1 MSKRMTKAEKRKHD
15 LRVGLFG
22 CLGAAGLFGFSVFLA
37 GLGPYIDAKTHET
50 DNQEESTMYID
61 ESVID
66 DVEDT
71 MEERSV
77 VFNGCKYILVEDAV
91 DVLKEYLNEE
101 EG

>member
-1 MSKRMTKAEKRKHD
+1 MSKRMTKAERRKHD

-61 ESVID
+61 ETVLD
-66 DVEDT
+66 DVKDT
-71 MEERSV
+71 MEERSIEI
-77 VFNGCKYILVEDAV
+77 NGRTYILVEDAV
-91 DVLKEYLNEE
+91 GVLEEYLNDE